1 MNYIT
6 FSISESK
13 IINDTQLNGLN
24 KKKILSSLIPG
35 NISTYVYNTEKEY
48 YEEYQQSYF
57 ALTTKKA
64 GWDCLRHYEI
74 LANGCIPYF
83 PLINECPINTLSLFP
98 KDLIKEGNILYE
110 KSKLYGLDINE
121 YNILRNKMLDYT
133 KEHLTTQKMA
143 EYILNKINMK
153 PKKILFLSGD
163 LNPDYLRCLTLEGF
177 KLLMGELC
185 HDYPKIK
192 HIYKNNIPNLYG
204 KGFTYSNLLDN
215 SLHNDEYD
223 KTIIDDIN
231 NKNYDLII
239 YGSYHRGM
247 PYYELVSKTY
257 KPNEVV
263 LLCGEDIHKCD
274 NQWIQKG
281 HYVFM
286 REG

>member
-13 IINDTQLNGLN
+13 IINDTQLN
-24 KKKILSSLIPG
+24 KKKIMSSLIPG

-83 PLINECPINTLSLFP
+83 PLIHECPVNTLSLFP

-110 KSKLYGLDINE
+110 KYKLSGLDINE

-133 KEHLTTQKMA
+133 KEHLTTRKMA

-163 LNPDYLRCLTLEGF
+163 INPDYLRCLTLEGF

-204 KGFTYSNLLDN
+204 KGFTYSNLLEN

-231 NKNYDLII
+231 NKSYDLII

-247 PYYELVSKTY
+247 PYYDLVSKIY
-257 KPNEVV
+257 NNNEIV

-274 NQWIQKG
+274 NKWIQKG

>member
-13 IINDTQLNGLN
+13 IINDTQLNGL
-24 KKKILSSLIPG
+24 KKKKLLSSLIPG
-35 NISTYVYNTEKEY
+35 NISTYIYNTEKEY

-83 PLINECPINTLSLFP
+83 PLINKCPVNTLSLFP

-110 KSKLYGLDINE
+110 KYKLSGLDINE
-121 YNILRNKMLDYT
+121 YNILRNKMLNYT
-133 KEHLTTQKMA
+133 KEHLTTRKMA

-257 KPNEVV
+257 NNNEIV

-274 NQWIQKG
+274 NKWIQKG
-281 HYVFM
+281 HYLFM